1 MKNINQ
7 ITKRY
12 FLEIIAWAE
21 SKGNLELD
29 DLRSR
34 YDEDTADMFFIS
46 SFSEDLDDVLDW
58 VETNNFF
65 LDDENEEE
73 KEERLAALI
82 CKKVNRDT
90 NKYLV
95 ENSPMKQFD
104 RFMAGYINPCFN

>member
-1 MKNINQ
+1 MKNINY

-46 SFSEDLDDVLDW
+46 SFSEDADEVLDW
-58 VETNNFF
+58 VQTNNFF
-65 LDDENEEE
+65 LDDENSEE

-82 CKKVNRDT
+82 CKKVGRDT
-90 NKYLV
+90 NKYLNA
-95 ENSPMKQFD
+95 NSPMKQFD
-104 RFMAGYINPCFN
+104 RFMAGYINPLFA

>member
-21 SKGNLELD
+21 SKGNLVLD

-46 SFSEDLDDVLDW
+46 YFSEDVDDVLDW

-65 LDDENEEE
+65 SDDEREEE
-73 KEERLAALI
+73 KEERLATLL
-82 CKKVNRDT
+82 CKKVARDSLKWLEYRNPFNT
-90 NKYLV
+90 FMR
-95 ENSPMKQFD
+95 EMKVG
-104 RFMAGYINPCFN
+104 A